1 MKIVQQWDKKS
12 VRREISAGTEEQRR
26 AVLRILDQV
35 RQEGD
40 KALYRFTETFDGVK
54 LSGLKVS
61 EEEIKAAYTQVDKPV
76 LQALQEAIDNVRR
89 FHEQQKQ
96 SSWIKTS
103 ASGTVLGQL
112 VRPLQRVGVYVPG
125 GTAAYPSSLLMSVI
139 PAQVAGV
146 ADIAVVSPPD
156 SSGRP
161 ASGVLV
167 AADLLGIRDV
177 YKLGGA
183 QAIAALA
190 FGTASVPRV
199 DKIVG
204 PGNVYV
210 ALAKREVFG
219 LVDIDMIA
227 GPTDV
232 LVVADEHQHP
242 AYIAADLLAQAEH
255 DPLSAAV
262 CITPSMRLAERI
274 QAEVQRQL
282 VALPRREIAARA
294 IDEQGV
300 IYVTE
305 TLAEAM
311 DLANEIAPE
320 HLELLVAEP
329 FNWLGSIKNAGAIFL
344 GEHSS
349 EPVGDYFAGPS
360 HVLPTNGTARFSSG
374 LGVDAFLKKSSIVAY
389 SASDLKQHGEKI
401 MRMARYEGLEAH
413 ARAIQ
418 IRLETE
424 KARNEND

>member
-1 MKIVQQWDKKS
+1 M
-12 VRREISAGTEEQRR
+12 
-26 AVLRILDQV
+26 
-35 RQEGD
+35 
-40 KALYRFTETFDGVK
+40 
-54 LSGLKVS
+54 
-61 EEEIKAAYTQVDKPV
+61 
-76 LQALQEAIDNVRR
+76 
-89 FHEQQKQ
+89 
-96 SSWIKTS
+96 
-103 ASGTVLGQL
+103 
-112 VRPLQRVGVYVPG
+112 
-125 GTAAYPSSLLMSVI
+125 
-139 PAQVAGV
+139 
-146 ADIAVVSPPD
+146 
-156 SSGRP
+156 
-161 ASGVLV
+161 
-167 AADLLGIRDV
+167 
-177 YKLGGA
+177 GGA

>member
-161 ASGVLV
+161 
-167 AADLLGIRDV
+167 DR
-177 YKLGGA
+177 K
-183 QAIAALA
+183 
-190 FGTASVPRV
+190 SVV
-199 DKIVG
+199 
-204 PGNVYV
+204 
-210 ALAKREVFG
+210 
-219 LVDIDMIA
+219 
-227 GPTDV
+227 
-232 LVVADEHQHP
+232 
-242 AYIAADLLAQAEH
+242 
-255 DPLSAAV
+255 
-262 CITPSMRLAERI
+262 
-274 QAEVQRQL
+274 
-282 VALPRREIAARA
+282 
-294 IDEQGV
+294 
-300 IYVTE
+300 
-305 TLAEAM
+305 
-311 DLANEIAPE
+311 
-320 HLELLVAEP
+320 
-329 FNWLGSIKNAGAIFL
+329 
-344 GEHSS
+344 
-349 EPVGDYFAGPS
+349 
-360 HVLPTNGTARFSSG
+360 
-374 LGVDAFLKKSSIVAY
+374 
-389 SASDLKQHGEKI
+389 
-401 MRMARYEGLEAH
+401 
-413 ARAIQ
+413 
-418 IRLETE
+418 
-424 KARNEND
+424 